1 MIREAVGRLR
11 RRLGKQDRIPDPPPP
26 SAPPPP
32 VALSSF
38 AKQAVI
44 IVHGMGE
51 QRPMD
56 TLKGFVRTVW
66 EDASGVAATAYPRP
80 KAIWSK
86 PDNRTGSLE
95 LRRITTRESIGTS
108 QWPGGVRTDFYE
120 LYWADLTAGSTWGQ
134 FVAWVRYLLWRRWSN
149 VPSDVKSAWLALW
162 VISALVL
169 LLSVIAVLPGS
180 AWHYFGRAASWRW
193 LFVLLAAALLP
204 AIHNNA
210 TRTFGRVVRY
220 TRAEPDN
227 IAARAAVRQRG
238 LELLRALHDGDEYS
252 RVVVVAHSLGTILA
266 HDLIGYFWAE
276 RTAARTVAAPGQEF
290 SALCAVEEAAA
301 ALDAARGTE
310 EVKQSR
316 SRYRDAQARLR
327 RLLAGRPTGDKR
339 RWLISDLITLGSPL
353 THSEFLIA
361 SSMAD
366 LESRKAAREIP
377 IAPPYREPLDQDVFE
392 AAKAHGLPVAATA
405 GDSGLMCFPDPADT
419 RRWILHHAAPFAAVR
434 WTNVHDPARFVYQGD
449 LIGGPLADILGPA
462 IEDIDLRT
470 IRGQASVFSHT
481 LYWQAGQDP
490 RQLDEVRRA
499 VNILDA

>member
-1 MIREAVGRLR
+1 MILEALGRLR
-11 RRLGKQDRIPDPPPP
+11 RGRRKPEPIPDPPPP
-26 SAPPPP
+26 SPPPAP
-32 VALSSF
+32 AALSSF

-56 TLKGFVRTVW
+56 TLKGFVKTVW
-66 EDASGVAATAYPRP
+66 EDASGVAATHYPRP
-80 KAIWSK
+80 KTIWSK

-134 FVAWVRYLLWRRWSN
+134 FVSWVRYLLWRRWSH
-149 VPSDVKSAWLALW
+149 VPSDVKGAWLALW
-162 VISALVL
+162 IGSALVV
-169 LLSVIAVLPGS
+169 LLSVIAVLPDS

-193 LFVLLAAALLP
+193 LFVALAAALLP
-204 AIHNNA
+204 VIHNNA

-227 IAARAAVRQRG
+227 IAARAAVRKRG
-238 LELLRALHDGDEYS
+238 LELLRALHEGDEYS

-276 RTAARTVAAPGQEF
+276 RTAARAVAAPGQEF
-290 SALCAVEEAAA
+290 SALCAVEKAAA
-301 ALDAARGTE
+301 ALQAAGSE
-310 EVKQSR
+310 EREQLR
-316 SRYRDAQARLR
+316 ARFRDAQARLR
-327 RLLAGRPTGDKR
+327 RLLAGRPASDKR
-339 RWLISDLITLGSPL
+339 RWLISDFVTLGSPL

-377 IAPPYREPLDQDVFE
+377 TAPPYREPLDEDVFE
-392 AAKAHGLPVAATA
+392 VAKALGLPVATTA

-419 RRWILHHAAPFAAVR
+419 SRWILHHAAPFAVVR

-449 LIGGPLADILGPA
+449 VIGGPLAHILGPA
-462 IEDIDLRT
+462 IEDIDLRA
-470 IRGQASVFSHT
+470 IRGQASRFSHT